1 MHDPGLGQNSADA
14 DGQAATVD
22 VSDNVAFNAEA
33 GNFKGVLTSGLFV
46 VKTPPDLRTT
56 AQSEQEKMWIN
67 KEDPSA

>member
-1 MHDPGLGQNSADA
+1 MILDWARIVLMQMVRLLLWMLVTMLPSMPRL
-14 DGQAATVD
+14 ATSKV
-22 VSDNVAFNAEA
+22 F
-33 GNFKGVLTSGLFV
+33 TSGLFV